1 MGMLV
6 GQMRHLKKE
15 VTQLGAQVQYSDQR
29 MNDVE
34 RELQEVA
41 VGIA

>member
-6 GQMRHLKKE
+6 GQ
-15 VTQLGAQVQYSDQR
+15 VQHPDQR

-34 RELQEVA
+34 RELQEFA
-41 VGIA
+41 VGTA